1 MTKSLA
7 EVHPELFHY
16 TNAKGLMGIIESQS
30 IWATNYRYLND
41 STEIKFFLQDCLPDF
56 LRSINEEYLDELI
69 SKNGN
74 AQLLINQQGS
84 REKIISS
91 YIRDTLDATEKILLG
106 SQNPGDALAE
116 PYIVSFCTAPKSD
129 DPFHKRV
136 RKHGLLSQWRGYGRD
151 GGYALVFDT
160 ERLTKLVLED
170 IGKKWGS
177 HLYLFIGDVV
187 YSSDSDSRFL
197 EEFNQNIDVIKE
209 FYSNRLRG
217 IEDEGILEKYFYSL
231 LQCACRYKHWG
242 FREENEVRI
251 VAIPHASKNEEFR
264 EITKTEGINVP
275 EIARKHFLRSDALI
289 PFIDL
294 FEGVTSKLDKPL
306 PIKQIIV
313 GPTISTQEKIS
324 RINAVKM
331 LIDQNNIKAE
341 VTASEIPFVDQQR
354 SRLE

>member
-16 TNAKGLMGIIESQS
+16 TDAKGLMGIIESQS
-30 IWATNYRYLND
+30 IRATDYRYLND

-56 LRSINEEYLDELI
+56 LRPISEEYLDELI
-69 SKNGN
+69 AQNSN
-74 AQLLINQQGS
+74 AQLLINQQGG

-106 SQNPGDALAE
+106 SRNPEDALAE
-116 PYIVSFCTAPKSD
+116 PYIVSFCTTPKSD
-129 DPFHKRV
+129 DPFHERV

-170 IGKKWGS
+170 IGKEWGS

-187 YSSDSDSRFL
+187 YSSDPDSKFL
-197 EEFNQNIDVIKE
+197 EEFKQDIDVIKK
-209 FYSNRLRG
+209 FDSNHLRG

-231 LQCACRYKHWG
+231 LRCACRYKHWG

-251 VAIPHASKNEEFR
+251 VAIPYASKNEEFR
-264 EITKTEGINVP
+264 EITKTEGMNVP
-275 EIARKHFLRSDALI
+275 EITRKHFLRSGTLM

-294 FEGVTSKLDKPL
+294 FEGVTSKPDKLL

-313 GPTISTQEKIS
+313 GPTVSTQEKIR

-331 LIDQNNIKAE
+331 LIDQHNIKAE
-341 VTASEIPFVDQQR
+341 VTASEIPFVG
-354 SRLE
+354 